1 MDWNS
6 FSKAISETTDEI
18 KLPWLIDELTPRVP
32 ASQESVDY
40 LENSSDEKVIREFIE
55 AQFINM
61 LLHSEW
67 MGEKIDRVI
76 LTGGASQNNE
86 IAQIIADV
94 FNAKIDRLEVS
105 NSAALGAAM
114 RACQAASNT
123 SWNEINNKFIKPAK
137 GKSLSPNAYN
147 ISGKMAQF
155 RELLSAHTA

>member
-1 MDWNS
+1 MIGIHS
-6 FSKAISETTDEI
+6 AKQFLKLLTTI
-18 KLPWLIDELTPRVP
+18 KLPWFIDELTPRVP

-67 MGEKIDRVI
+67 MGETIDHVI

-114 RACQAASNT
+114 RACQAHSNS
-123 SWNEINNKFIKPAK
+123 SWNSINSKFIKPQKA
-137 GKSLSPNAYN
+137 N
-147 ISGKMAQF
+147 
-155 RELLSAHTA
+155 H